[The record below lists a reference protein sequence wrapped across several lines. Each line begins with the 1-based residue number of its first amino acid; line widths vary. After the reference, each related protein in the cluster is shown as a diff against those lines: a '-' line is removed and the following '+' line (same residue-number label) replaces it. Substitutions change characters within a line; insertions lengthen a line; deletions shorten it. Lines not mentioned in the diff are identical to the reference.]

1 MIIVNKLKKSFGP
14 QLLFEEVSFSLAPGE
29 KVGLVGRNGSG
40 KSTLFKI
47 MLGREQD
54 SGGEVQ
60 IPKNMKLATVDQHL
74 AFEGETVLAEAVRAL
89 PKERIHDEYLA
100 EKILMGLGFSI
111 EAMKRPPSSFSG
123 GYQVRISL
131 AKALLQEA
139 DYLLL
144 DEPTNYLDLPTM
156 KWLAG
161 FLSRYKGG
169 VFMITHDRAFMD
181 SIVTSVVGIY
191 DQRALKVKGRTQDY
205 YEGLALAREQIER
218 MRKAQDRKRKELQGF
233 VDRFRAKATKAR
245 QAQSRLKQLA
255 KMEIIEELSVEQV
268 MGLRFHYKEF
278 KGKTLFDAENLSFA
292 YPGAEEL
299 FKKVSFTMTPE
310 DRIGIIGK
318 NGKGKSTLLNLI
330 AGELKPVT
338 GEFRFH
344 PNVSTGYFGQT
355 NINRLNLENTIVEEV
370 AAENAELPTT
380 AVRSICG
387 AMCFEGDLA
396 TKKIKVLSGGE
407 RARVLLGKIL
417 SKPVNLLLLD
427 EPTNHLD
434 MESIEVLAEEVDAFE
449 GGVIVV
455 THDERFLRRVCNKL
469 IVFHSDGAEVF
480 SDDYDGFLEKIGW
493 EEDAGATEKKVSTA
507 LNRKDVVRARQQ
519 LITERSRELKPLE
532 EKQQSL
538 EAKIDVL
545 ERYIQILHNE
555 IAVLASSNKGSE
567 IETKSITLSETESKK
582 DELYAEYETLL
593 ESIEAISEN
602 YQTKLDELE

>member
-14 QLLFEEVSFSLAPGE
+14 QLLFEEVSFSLSPGE

-47 MLGREQD
+47 MLGRELE
-54 SGGEVQ
+54 SAGEVQ

-74 AFEGETVLAEAVRAL
+74 AFQGESVLTEAVRAL
-89 PKERIHDEYLA
+89 PKERVHDEYLA
-100 EKILMGLGFSI
+100 EKILMGLGFSLDD
-111 EAMKRPPSSFSG
+111 MKRPPGSFSG

-161 FLSRYKGG
+161 FLKRYKGG

-191 DQRALKVKGRTQDY
+191 EQRALKVKGGTQEY
-205 YEGLALAREQIER
+205 YEGLALAREQIDR
-218 MRKAQDRKRKELQGF
+218 MRKAQERKRSELQGF
-233 VDRFRAKATKAR
+233 VDRFRAKASKAR

-278 KGKTLFDAENLSFA
+278 KGKTLFEAQDLSFA
-292 YPGAEEL
+292 YPGGEAL
-299 FKKVSFTMTPE
+299 FKELSFTMTPE
-310 DRIGIIGK
+310 DRVGIIGK

-330 AGELKPVT
+330 AGELAPLT

-355 NINRLNLENTIVEEV
+355 NINRLELENTIIEEI
-370 AAENAELPTT
+370 AAENAQLGAT

-449 GGVIVV
+449 SGVIIV

-469 IVFHSDGAEVF
+469 IVFHAESAEEF
-480 SDDYDGFLEKIGW
+480 TGDYDTFLEKIGW
-493 EEDAGATEKKVSTA
+493 EENSEETSKKSTSA
-507 LNRKDVVRARQQ
+507 VNKKDLVRSRQQ
-519 LITERSRELKPLE
+519 LINERSRELKPLE
-532 EKQQSL
+532 EKQQLL
-538 EAKIDVL
+538 EGKIDVL
-545 ERYIQILHNE
+545 ERYIQVLHNE
-555 IAVLASSNKGSE
+555 IAELASANKGSA
-567 IETKSITLSETESKK
+567 IESKSITLSETEAKK
-582 DELYAEYETLL
+582 DELYLEYETLL
-593 ESIEAISEN
+593 EKIEEISSTFA
-602 YQTKLDELE
+602 TKLDDPQ